1 MMEKTRYFE
10 RWHSSLDNLAYK
22 VWKLLGGTSSTAN
35 GNSKDR
41 VTMAYMI
48 AKAVKNK

>member
-1 MMEKTRYFE
+1 MMEETRHVE
-10 RWHSSLDNLAYK
+10 KWNIPTANLAYK